1 MKTEDLIEHLK
12 KNTKKVNVKI
22 NGKNIDLPI
31 HYNLVATESYIDNFE
46 NTKDCKEAFRA
57 MLLDSIGISDEEDIK
72 NINTE
77 DIKTISDED
86 LVRIGIIIIK
96 QSKDLD
102 SNYTNQ
108 KEKSF
113 YENFNKAILKEYE
126 KYKIEIKKVT
136 DTMIEPFERMRNSIE
151 LVSKGISSIVENNM
165 PIQPISDENI
175 SNNKYKTGID
185 VFKDLK
191 PIKNPTNILLE
202 EQIEANKSIAKI
214 LLENQK
220 ENRIAN
226 EESTKLNRN
235 NFYIMVAT
243 LIATIIGII
252 ITGVGVWITI
262 KGNS

>member
-1 MKTEDLIEHLK
+1 
-12 KNTKKVNVKI
+12 
-22 NGKNIDLPI
+22 
-31 HYNLVATESYIDNFE
+31 
-46 NTKDCKEAFRA
+46 
-57 MLLDSIGISDEEDIK
+57 
-72 NINTE
+72 
-77 DIKTISDED
+77 
-86 LVRIGIIIIK
+86 
-96 QSKDLD
+96 
-102 SNYTNQ
+102 
-108 KEKSF
+108 
-113 YENFNKAILKEYE
+113 
-126 KYKIEIKKVT
+126 
-136 DTMIEPFERMRNSIE
+136 MRNSIE
-151 LVSKGISSIVENNM
+151 LVGKGISSIVENDM
-165 PIQPISDENI
+165 SIQPISKKNI
-175 SNNKYKTGID
+175 LNNNYKTGID

-191 PIKNPTNILLE
+191 PIKNPTNTLLE